1 MFARKIGT
9 HYTVSSLKRQQ
20 KIEVFGSAQKYSQAL
35 YKFISIET
43 ARSRTASKDT
53 SIWTANPY

>member
-9 HYTVSSLKRQQ
+9 YYTVSSLKRQQ

-35 YKFISIET
+35 HKFIYRYS
-43 ARSRTASKDT
+43 
-53 SIWTANPY
+53 